1 MEESN
6 KGDGDRLVVVEG
18 KIKGKQRP
26 RFNSRTGSAYTPK
39 ETISYENWVRFCYRE
54 QGGKHL
60 TGSIRA
66 RITAYYKIPK
76 SYTKKRVQAIREG
89 QEYPK
94 KKPDSDNI
102 AKIILD
108 SLNSIAFDDDSQVIE
123 LTVLKRYTEE
133 SERVEF
139 LLEEIK

>member
-1 MEESN
+1 MI
-6 KGDGDRLVVVEG
+6 VVEG

-60 TGSIRA
+60 TGAIRA
-66 RITAYYKIPK
+66 NITAYYKIPK

-89 QEYPK
+89 QEYPQ
-94 KKPDSDNI
+94 KKPDSDNV

-108 SLNSIAFDDDSQVIE
+108 SLNTIAFDDDSQITE
-123 LTVLKRYTEE
+123 LTVLKRYTEQN
-133 SERVEF
+133 ERVEF
-139 LLEEIK
+139 ELEEVNKCESSC